1 MEENIVVIRGLKIFY
16 FDFDWPKGSDE
27 NFKHKIEF
35 VIKSIEPVAENKKK
49 IQSKY
54 KNVNSIYKDR
64 KQ

>member
-54 KNVNSIYKDR
+54 KNVNSIYKDI

>member
-1 MEENIVVIRGLKIFY
+1 MVIRGLKIFY

-49 IQSKY
+49 RDWTIIIQ
-54 KNVNSIYKDR
+54 IQAC
-64 KQ
+64 KQYL

>member
-27 NFKHKIEF
+27 KFKHKIEF

-49 IQSKY
+49 R
-54 KNVNSIYKDR
+54 D
-64 KQ
+64 

>member
-35 VIKSIEPVAENKKK
+35 VIKSIEPIAENKKK
-49 IQSKY
+49 NTIQ
-54 KNVNSIYKDR
+54 IQEC
-64 KQ
+64 KQYL